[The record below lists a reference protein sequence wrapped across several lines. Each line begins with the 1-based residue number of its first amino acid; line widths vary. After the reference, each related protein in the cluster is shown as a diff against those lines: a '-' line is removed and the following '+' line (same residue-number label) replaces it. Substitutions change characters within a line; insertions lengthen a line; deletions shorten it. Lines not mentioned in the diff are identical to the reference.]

1 MGNYSTGWLRF
12 YWKLFFFFMEIN
24 ESACWRRKIP
34 PNQLLTHTLCFIISL
49 PGPDGFGNAAGG
61 PEST

>member
-1 MGNYSTGWLRF
+1 
-12 YWKLFFFFMEIN
+12 MEIN